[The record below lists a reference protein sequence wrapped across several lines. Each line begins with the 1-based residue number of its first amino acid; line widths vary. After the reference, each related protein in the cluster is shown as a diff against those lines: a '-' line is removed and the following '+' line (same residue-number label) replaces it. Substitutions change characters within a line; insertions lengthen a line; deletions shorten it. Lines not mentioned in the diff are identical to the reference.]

1 MRLTEALR
9 SLGSRP
15 RRLPAPVGPVS
26 VTDGGSALRIVES
39 MLSSRT
45 PDTAS
50 GSTPRETLAGALGL
64 AFTGVRT
71 AVHLDGAELLRG
83 QDLWT
88 RACGAH
94 LPLVVHLECRAPET
108 HAASAGSGH
117 EAIHAAEDGVVLV
130 ARNVQ
135 EAIDLTLLAHRISES
150 ALVPALVACDGPET
164 YRALQDVRLPEPHV
178 TKTFVG
184 GPADRI
190 PAPTPAQELLFGTA
204 RRRVPRWYDLDRPA
218 ALGGEQDAQGW
229 ALGAAGNR
237 PFFHEAVPELLE
249 KASTELAGLTGRPVD
264 PISTHATQGAQVVVI
279 AMGAA
284 VETAEAVADHLR
296 ETEKLKVGVLGIRC
310 LRPFPEAQIVAA
322 LRGVEHAVVLERVDA
337 PLSVDPPLA
346 RTIRACLGR
355 AQQRQRQGTP
365 GPAGKDKDFPNVRP
379 VAYGLGSLPLRAAD
393 LAELLRRLPE
403 LAAERRY
410 LGLDFV
416 ARSAQNPKRQV
427 LLDRLQREYP
437 GLVHL
442 GITAP
447 VPLELE
453 PAGIF
458 TVALPD
464 NDPDL
469 VR

>member
-1 MRLTEALR
+1 
-9 SLGSRP
+9 
-15 RRLPAPVGPVS
+15 
-26 VTDGGSALRIVES
+26 

-45 PDTAS
+45 SDTAS
-50 GSTPRETLAGALGL
+50 GSTPREMPAGALGL

-164 YRALQDVRLPEPHV
+164 HRALQDVRLPEPHV

-237 PFFHEAVPELLE
+237 PFFHEAVPELCWRRR
-249 KASTELAGLTGRPVD
+249 ARSCGADRPAGRSDLHPRNAGRTGRRHRDGRCRRDRRSRCRPSPRNREAEGGRAGNPLSATVPRSAD
-264 PISTHATQGAQVVVI
+264 RRCPAAWSTRSSSVSTHSPPSTHTAGA
-279 AMGAA
+279 
-284 VETAEAVADHLR
+284 H
-296 ETEKLKVGVLGIRC
+296 
-310 LRPFPEAQIVAA
+310 
-322 LRGVEHAVVLERVDA
+322 
-337 PLSVDPPLA
+337 DPPA
-346 RTIRACLGR
+346 WTRPATAAAGHSGSR
-355 AQQRQRQGTP
+355 RQGQ
-365 GPAGKDKDFPNVRP
+365 
-379 VAYGLGSLPLRAAD
+379 GLPERAPCRLRISGSLPLRRGRISPSCSA
-393 LAELLRRLPE
+393 RLPV
-403 LAAERRY
+403 LNVAER
-410 LGLDFV
+410 
-416 ARSAQNPKRQV
+416 
-427 LLDRLQREYP
+427 
-437 GLVHL
+437 
-442 GITAP
+442 
-447 VPLELE
+447 
-453 PAGIF
+453 
-458 TVALPD
+458 
-464 NDPDL
+464 
-469 VR
+469 